1 MKILQI
7 ITLGDSIGG
16 AQIHVLDLAMQ
27 LQAQGHD
34 VHVLTGTVGEFNDRL
49 TLSGIANSQV
59 PTLTRAIH
67 PVRDIKCFFELKR
80 LIKAFKPDVVAA
92 HSSKA
97 GIIVRLVCF
106 FLGVPNT
113 FTIHGWSFGLNASRL
128 NDGMFLVIE
137 KIMGFFTCRIIAVA
151 ETSYKMGLRH
161 RIVPAE
167 KIVTIHNGVRDFRDN
182 NDSKA
187 HYTEGSCGELKMS
200 SLDINQQNF
209 ELENADFELTN
220 EELALNNADYS
231 HTQQRVNWSPKL
243 VQTTDTSQPRSTF
256 RMVMPARFQ
265 APKDHETLIKA
276 LKPLKNDDWILELLG
291 DGTETL
297 DRVQALVQE
306 NGLADKIIFG
316 GYVTDVGTYLAKAD
330 VCILIS
336 HSEGFPLS
344 ILEAMSLN
352 LPIIASNVGG
362 ISEQVIDGY
371 NGYLIQRN
379 DAPVL
384 TEKIRLLMNDPTLR
398 REMGEN
404 SRTFYEKEFKLEK
417 MVNKTLAVY
426 QSILK

>member
-27 LQAQGHD
+27 LQTQGHD
-34 VHVLTGTVGEFNDRL
+34 VHVMTGTVGEFNDRL
-49 TLSGIANSQV
+49 TSVGITNSHV
-59 PTLTRAIH
+59 SSLTRAIN
-67 PVRDIKCFFELKR
+67 PIQDIKCFFELKR
-80 LIKAFKPDVVAA
+80 QIQTFKPDVVAA

-106 FLGVPNT
+106 FLDIPNT
-113 FTIHGWSFGLNASRL
+113 FTIHGWSFGLNASRF

-167 KIVTIHNGVRDFRDN
+167 KIITIHNGVRDFREN
-182 NDSKA
+182 STLEAEN
-187 HYTEGSCGELKMS
+187 TEG
-200 SLDINQQNF
+200 I
-209 ELENADFELTN
+209 DFELTN
-220 EELALNNADYS
+220 EELALQTYGVEE
-231 HTQQRVNWSPKL
+231 HLPVL
-243 VQTTDTSQPRSTF
+243 VPHKFIGTAESYPFARPF
-256 RMVMPARFQ
+256 KMVMPARFQ

-276 LKPLKNDDWILELLG
+276 LKSLKNGHWTLELLG

-297 DRVQALVQE
+297 ERIKNLVAAY
-306 NGLADKIIFG
+306 GLSDKITFG
-316 GYVTDVGTYLAKAD
+316 GYVENIDAYLADAD
-330 VCILIS
+330 LCILIS
-336 HSEGFPLS
+336 YSEGFPLS

-362 ISEQVIDGY
+362 IGEQVIDGY
-371 NGYLIQRN
+371 NGYLIERN
-379 DAPVL
+379 DVDSL
-384 TEKIRLLMNDPTLR
+384 TDKIKSLINNPTLR
-398 REMGEN
+398 REMGNN
-404 SRTFYEKEFKLEK
+404 SRAFYEKEFKLEK
-417 MVNKTLAVY
+417 MVDKTLAVY

>member
-16 AQIHVLDLAMQ
+16 AQIHVLDLAVQ

-34 VHVLTGTVGEFNDRL
+34 VHVMTGTVGEFNDRL
-49 TLSGIANSQV
+49 ALAGIANSQV
-59 PTLTRAIH
+59 PTLTRSIH
-67 PVRDIKCFFELKR
+67 PIRDIKCFFELKR
-80 LIKAFKPDVVAA
+80 MIRAFGPDVVAA

-106 FLGVPNT
+106 FLGIPNT

-161 RIVPAE
+161 GIVPAE
-167 KIVTIHNGVRDFRDN
+167 KIVTIHNGVRDFRDESALLDEN
-182 NDSKA
+182 
-187 HYTEGSCGELKMS
+187 TEGV
-200 SLDINQQNF
+200 
-209 ELENADFELTN
+209 DFELTN
-220 EELALNNADYS
+220 EELALDKDYFYQNKYVLP
-231 HTQQRVNWSPKL
+231 HQQPIHIAKTWVDSKPFK
-243 VQTTDTSQPRSTF
+243 
-256 RMVMPARFQ
+256 MVMPARFQ

-276 LKPLKNDDWILELLG
+276 LKPLRNLDWTLELLG

-297 DRVQALVQE
+297 ERVQKLVDE
-306 NGLADKIIFG
+306 CGLSDKIIFG
-316 GYVTDVGTYLAKAD
+316 GYVEDIDAYLAKAD
-330 VCILIS
+330 LCILIS

-344 ILEAMSLN
+344 ILEAMSLD

-362 ISEQVIDGY
+362 IGEQVIDGY
-371 NGYLIQRN
+371 NGYLIGRN
-379 DAPVL
+379 DVDSL
-384 TEKIRLLMNDPTLR
+384 TDKIKLLMNSPTLR
-398 REMGEN
+398 RDMGNN
-404 SRTFYEKEFKLEK
+404 SRAFYEKEFKLEK
-417 MVNKTLAVY
+417 MVDKTLAVY

>member
-27 LQAQGHD
+27 LQTQGHD
-34 VHVLTGTVGEFNDRL
+34 VHVMTGTVGEFNDRL
-49 TLSGIANSQV
+49 TLAGIANSQV

-67 PVRDIKCFFELKR
+67 PIKDIKCFFELKR
-80 LIKAFKPDVVAA
+80 MIKAFKPDVVAA

-106 FLGVPNT
+106 FLGIPNT
-113 FTIHGWSFGLNASRL
+113 FTIHGWSFGLNASRF

-161 RIVPAE
+161 GIVPAE
-167 KIVTIHNGVRDFRDN
+167 KMVTIHNGVRDFKGN
-182 NDSKA
+182 SGSIGEN
-187 HYTEGSCGELKMS
+187 TEGVYVESKMGH
-200 SLDINQQNF
+200 L
-209 ELENADFELTN
+209 ELEDADFELTS
-220 EELALNNADYS
+220 EELAVDTYTT
-231 HTQQRVNWSPKL
+231 HMQKPF
-243 VQTTDTSQPRSTF
+243 QTNLFLSNRSETLPVSKPF
-256 RMVMPARFQ
+256 KMVMPARFQ

-276 LKPLKNDDWILELLG
+276 LKPLKNGNWTLELLG

-297 DRVQALVQE
+297 ERVQKLVDE
-306 NGLADKIIFG
+306 CGLSDKIIFG
-316 GYVTDVGTYLAKAD
+316 GYVEDIETYLAKAD
-330 VCILIS
+330 LCILIS

-362 ISEQVIDGY
+362 IGEQVIDGY
-371 NGYLIQRN
+371 NGYLIGRN
-379 DAPVL
+379 DVNSL
-384 TEKIRLLMNDPTLR
+384 RDKIEALMNNPTLR
-398 REMGEN
+398 REMGNN

-417 MVNKTLAVY
+417 MVDKTLAVY